1 MLNFLRAEF
10 WRYFRRPAGKAL
22 MILSLGLPAALNV
35 YVWLCNIW
43 LEADSTIPYTLAD
56 SLGIGI
62 VLMPYA
68 GIFLLM
74 AIVDV
79 AFADEK
85 RLSTVK
91 NSLSAGIPRGVLYSG
106 KIISGL
112 LLAFFHLGAA
122 WASALGTG
130 VLLLPLP
137 EEADLS
143 EIFRTLGNLF
153 AEVIPLWLGALGVLY
168 LLYFCFRNGL
178 AAALAVAVGSFFLSV
193 VLLSLN
199 FPFAEF
205 LAKMQFFTL
214 LMEVLLDTGVSSELS
229 AGVLVRFWL
238 AGGGYFAGS
247 VLLGWIFFRRHDLS

>member
-43 LEADSTIPYTLAD
+43 LEADSTILYTLAD

-153 AEVIPLWLGALGVLY
+153 AEVIPLWLGA
-168 LLYFCFRNGL
+168 
-178 AAALAVAVGSFFLSV
+178 VGSFFLSV

-229 AGVLVRFWL
+229 AGVLARFWL